1 MEAVGGRASLGG
13 HKQSSYGCT
22 NYLLDLMALMALYRS
37 NTLSDDND
45 KQGTITKTQTD
56 AQKRTRRDASTA
68 NHFVTTI
75 TRSHHQ
81 WRLRRSQR

>member
-13 HKQSSYGCT
+13 HKQSNYGCT

-56 AQKRTRRDASTA
+56 AHKRI
-68 NHFVTTI
+68 V
-75 TRSHHQ
+75 
-81 WRLRRSQR
+81 

>member
-1 MEAVGGRASLGG
+1 MVSGAPAGGQWGGWRGGLSRRRGLMEVVGGRASLGG

-56 AQKRTRRDASTA
+56 AHKRI
-68 NHFVTTI
+68 V
-75 TRSHHQ
+75 
-81 WRLRRSQR
+81 